1 MSYFEEEKEEIRA
14 LVDLFDTIKGINK
27 SCSLDQAVDI
37 MDMYLRTGDEKYLT
51 KEDNIR
57 DNVVKSNIRET
68 FYPIYEEGYEHLS
81 DYIEDMIP
89 KKSKTK

>member
-1 MSYFEEEKEEIRA
+1 MSYFEEEKEGIRA
-14 LVDLFDTIKGINK
+14 LVDLFGTIKGINK

-37 MDMYLRTGDEKYLT
+37 MDMYLRTGDEKFLT